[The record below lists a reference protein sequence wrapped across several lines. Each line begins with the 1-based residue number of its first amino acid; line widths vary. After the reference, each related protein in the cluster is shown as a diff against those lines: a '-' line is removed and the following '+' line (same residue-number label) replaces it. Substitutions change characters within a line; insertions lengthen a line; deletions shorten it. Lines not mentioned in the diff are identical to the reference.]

1 MISKTQDIR
10 TPCNTDVYIFINN
23 NTDII
28 YCLISLFAESFA
40 ENVINKAFNK
50 HAVVSF
56 TGTWIETVNFTS
68 LSCQFAVV
76 SFTGTWI
83 ETCNL
88 ARSSGDSLSYPLRV
102 RGLKLFAFP
111 VQTFVI
117 GRILYGYVD

>member
-56 TGTWIETVNFTS
+56 TGTWIETCH
-68 LSCQFAVV
+68 L
-76 SFTGTWI
+76 I
-83 ETCNL
+83 EDYNEAT
-88 ARSSGDSLSYPLRV
+88 SYPLRV
-102 RGLKLFAFP
+102 RGLKHDNKRQLIIM
-111 VQTFVI
+111 T

>member
-56 TGTWIETVNFTS
+56 TGTWIETRN
-68 LSCQFAVV
+68 
-76 SFTGTWI
+76 TGL
-83 ETCNL
+83 NHN
-88 ARSSGDSLSYPLRV
+88 
-102 RGLKLFAFP
+102 AFN
-111 VQTFVI
+111 
-117 GRILYGYVD
+117 GRILYGDVG

>member
-56 TGTWIETVNFTS
+56 TGTWIETW
-68 LSCQFAVV
+68 LSV
-76 SFTGTWI
+76 G
-83 ETCNL
+83 
-88 ARSSGDSLSYPLRV
+88 
-102 RGLKLFAFP
+102 
-111 VQTFVI
+111 FVA
-117 GRILYGYVD
+117 

>member
-56 TGTWIETVNFTS
+56 TGTWIET
-68 LSCQFAVV
+68 
-76 SFTGTWI
+76 
-83 ETCNL
+83 E
-88 ARSSGDSLSYPLRV
+88 DSDGLDDDEPSYPLRV
-102 RGLKLFAFP
+102 RELKLGSKKGQGP
-111 VQTFVI
+111 
-117 GRILYGYVD
+117 GCSRILYGYVS